1 MCFYNTSIYHIL
13 SLPYNYFV
21 NLAKLWGEILSNKQ
35 IGERIADLRT
45 DHDMQQGEL
54 ADILGIHQSALSRIE
69 KGQRAIREDELLRIA
84 RHFRV
89 TTDYLLG
96 NDPPLQEGNET
107 YYTHREKEHLR
118 KYRAIGYENEKH
130 VDALLDSFYNAIP
143 DDDKQQQ
150 N

>member
-1 MCFYNTSIYHIL
+1 MSYNIFDNI
-13 SLPYNYFV
+13 
-21 NLAKLWGEILSNKQ
+21 AKSGCRFLSNKQ

-45 DHDMQQGEL
+45 DSDMQQGEL
-54 ADILGIHQSALSRIE
+54 ANILGIHRSALSRIE
-69 KGQRAIREDELLRIA
+69 KGHRAIREDELLRIA
-84 RHFRV
+84 RHFHV

>member
-1 MCFYNTSIYHIL
+1 M
-13 SLPYNYFV
+13 
-21 NLAKLWGEILSNKQ
+21 SNKQ

-45 DHDMQQGEL
+45 DNDMQQGEL

-96 NDPPLQEGNET
+96 NEPPLQKENGT

-130 VDALLDSFYNAIP
+130 VDALLDSFYRSISENE
-143 DDDKQQQ
+143 K
-150 N
+150 NNN

>member
-1 MCFYNTSIYHIL
+1 MSYNIFDNI
-13 SLPYNYFV
+13 
-21 NLAKLWGEILSNKQ
+21 AKSGCRFLSNKQ

-45 DHDMQQGEL
+45 DSDMQQGEL
-54 ADILGIHQSALSRIE
+54 ANILGIHRSALSRIE
-69 KGQRAIREDELLRIA
+69 KGHRAIREDELLRIA
-84 RHFRV
+84 RHFHV

-143 DDDKQQQ
+143 NDDKQQQ

>member
-1 MCFYNTSIYHIL
+1 M
-13 SLPYNYFV
+13 
-21 NLAKLWGEILSNKQ
+21 SNKQ

-54 ADILGIHQSALSRIE
+54 ANILGIDRSALSRIE
-69 KGQRAIREDELLRIA
+69 NGYRSIREDELLRIA

-89 TTDYLLG
+89 STDYLLG
-96 NDPPLQEGNET
+96 NDLPLQEGNET

-118 KYRAIGYENEKH
+118 KYRAISRENQKLL
-130 VDALLDSFYNAIP
+130 DALLDSFYNAIP
-143 DDDKQQQ
+143 DDDKQRQ

>member
-1 MCFYNTSIYHIL
+1 MCVYHTSLHLAIAV
-13 SLPYNYFV
+13 PYNKICQNSKIGV
-21 NLAKLWGEILSNKQ
+21 WIVSNKQ

-54 ADILGIHQSALSRIE
+54 AKHIGIDRSALSRIE
-69 KGQRAIREDELLRIA
+69 KGHRSIREDELLRIA
-84 RHFRV
+84 RHFHV

>member
-1 MCFYNTSIYHIL
+1 M
-13 SLPYNYFV
+13 
-21 NLAKLWGEILSNKQ
+21 SNKQ

-45 DHDMQQGEL
+45 DSDMQQGEL
-54 ADILGIHQSALSRIE
+54 ANILGIHRSALSRIE
-69 KGQRAIREDELLRIA
+69 KGHRAIREDELLRIA

-96 NDPPLQEGNET
+96 NDPPLQEGHET

-130 VDALLDSFYNAIP
+130 VDALLDSFYRSISENE
-143 DDDKQQQ
+143 K
-150 N
+150 NNN